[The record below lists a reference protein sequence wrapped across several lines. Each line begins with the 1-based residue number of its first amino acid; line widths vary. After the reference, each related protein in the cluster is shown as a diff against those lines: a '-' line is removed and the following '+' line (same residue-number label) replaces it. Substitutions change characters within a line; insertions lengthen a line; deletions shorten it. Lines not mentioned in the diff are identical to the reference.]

1 MDIKTDENEN
11 TTDII
16 TYIITYILAF
26 ILACLMYILCLPAI
40 WLLKFFSYINKQNKP
55 K

>member
-1 MDIKTDENEN
+1 MDIKTDKNEN
-11 TTDII
+11 T

>member
-11 TTDII
+11 TTD
-16 TYIITYILAF
+16 IITYILAF

>member
-1 MDIKTDENEN
+1 MGIKIDENEN
-11 TTDII
+11 T

>member
-1 MDIKTDENEN
+1 MDIKTDDNEN
-11 TTDII
+11 T

>member
-11 TTDII
+11 T

>member
-11 TTDII
+11 TTD
-16 TYIITYILAF
+16 TITYILAF

-40 WLLKFFSYINKQNKP
+40 WLLKFFSYVNKHNKP